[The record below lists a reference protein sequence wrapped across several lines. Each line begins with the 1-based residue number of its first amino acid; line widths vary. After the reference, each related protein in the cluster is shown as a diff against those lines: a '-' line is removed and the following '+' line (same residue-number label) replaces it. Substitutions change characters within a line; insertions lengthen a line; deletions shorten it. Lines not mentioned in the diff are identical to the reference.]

1 MTKVKRTNISLS
13 SDTLER
19 LDQYAIQNH
28 TTRSQAITMLVWEAK
43 VKNPQARGQMSVE
56 DIAEDSNKRK
66 RDARSR

>member
-43 VKNPQARGQMSVE
+43 VQNPQARGQMSVE